1 MIAKEIVQGRK
12 RVHFQRI
19 RAEVNLWEGRKHGFR
34 VGLMDF
40 FFLPP
45 PLRFPGGKGKRERVG
60 GIFRLVL
67 QLLVSWTVLLAFLSS
82 LFKIRFSFFLFFFYR
97 VVSLKSEMY
106 K

>member
-1 MIAKEIVQGRK
+1 MIAKEIIQGRK

-19 RAEVNLWEGRKHGFR
+19 RAEMNLWEGRKHGFR
-34 VGLMDF
+34 VELMDF
-40 FFLPP
+40 FFFSL
-45 PLRFPGGKGKRERVG
+45 LCGFRGGKGKRERVG
-60 GIFRLVL
+60 GILQLML
-67 QLLVSWTVLLAFLSS
+67 QLLVSWTVLAFLSS